1 MEEKSG
7 TRVCALLF
15 PQCRLCIL
23 VYRFW
28 FVLNKDMLQSNVDGF
43 VTVIIWLFMWY
54 ANCNCLAVS

>member
-43 VTVIIWLFMWY
+43 VTVIIWLFMW
-54 ANCNCLAVS
+54 